1 MTVLHRELALL
12 ESLWAT
18 FEDKPA
24 SATAQCPLQQREVAI
39 FPVRYAI
46 DEAADNPGQPG
57 PNPIPPRWQGHQ
69 SLPELNQRSYT
80 LRQLRDG
87 WLYVIDRTANT
98 QDEYQITGSRFS
110 KVASSTAAAGQPLSC
125 SNGVSHL
132 LYPRQHQL
140 YIAYSAERWTA
151 WTHERMRYPV
161 NQEKWMRGLDLA
173 TYAKTLSAPHCAP
186 LRHLGETVADIDT
199 GTAVPGQRFDS
210 TTLPTQATGED
221 ATYKPALGSNTVLA
235 SVPDQDSALFIALD
249 DHLGILDDLGMQSAG
264 PALELSQFEEQ
275 HLHKLTIA
283 QHIELLAGV
292 DFSPLESEM
301 GLSPEAFHAF
311 KQKAQD
317 YLTAKAR
324 YLKELNRPT
333 DGISAFAA
341 GQTLEQHQQQLISG
355 YGQDAPAKL
364 DGLVEQWG
372 TRETLR
378 DQVRFEE
385 SQTFALEK
393 EQELEGIQA
402 RLTPCLQDLITWLK
416 RIGPDPLGLFLDQTD
431 EEQCLSLINHADA
444 WLSFLAHDQQA
455 QQWVIEDYATPRTLI
470 GLAHYNFDAEL
481 ASGIEQLAKE
491 FVEEYGISLATSAS
505 VAKRTQ
511 EISDVLSNET
521 IRNSAIF
528 QRLSRPA
535 QTAYE
540 TLLRVAAAS
549 YEKTWQAFE
558 FKLLP
563 AISSRHA
570 PRWKTI
576 AYATISVSI
585 HSQINET
592 RPFLLIDSEYQQKQ
606 AAWMRKVT
614 QLTRR
619 IDAQTRVVTTG
630 RTHDRMA
637 ATRDVHQLKRQLDAL
652 MLEMPNKVLASGELN
667 TQTLRTHTEHHTYSI
682 QTLVRA
688 ELAQQLELKARD
700 YGAYLKR
707 VNEWTKRNAAQ
718 GLAGLVTVLNIWNFH
733 EAMTAAGASGE
744 WNRQDQLAV
753 STAASSMLAS
763 LATMALIPAW
773 SRING
778 LVGNAQTVSGKAQVI
793 RLTKAATKTWTSGL
807 QYKALFKSFAIRAL
821 AVSALS
827 VIAAAAEFWHQ
838 NEEINQAKSASRALA
853 LQIKQLATF
862 GMGLVSMAQ
871 LSRSIGSFI
880 GSRAAGVFFAPWI
893 TIAIALLGALYLTA
907 SIIADALKLSGLKLW
922 LYRSRWGK
930 SEKSFWEN
938 TTQGNTD
945 ELRALHEVLLRPA
958 IIAKTQEDGVWLKLI
973 FPPSIAGHTASIHP
987 TMVTEGNWFRS
998 DRETGYRAGMYSG
1011 YMSEGRWIE
1020 LNDLGE
1026 WDSLGTRNH
1035 PNTAWPAYQ
1044 TTDWRIWLVHIPRS
1058 RGMDR
1063 LDITINYPPPVL
1075 QRPDNLGYRFSINL
1089 AGIQAD
1095 TLHENPYV
1103 KHGQFKLANI
1113 ATSPYEQVRK
1123 TSNSS
1128 FNLGVI

>member
-46 DEAADNPGQPG
+46 DEAADSPDQPG
-57 PNPIPPRWQGHQ
+57 PNPIPPHWQGHQ
-69 SLPELNQRSYT
+69 SLPELNRRSYT

-87 WLYVIDRTANT
+87 WLYVIDRTT
-98 QDEYQITGSRFS
+98 STLDEYQITGARFS
-110 KVASSTAAAGQPLSC
+110 KIASSSTAAGQPLTC
-125 SNGVSHL
+125 SNGLSHL

-151 WTHERMRYPV
+151 WTHERMQAPA
-161 NQEKWMRGLDLA
+161 NQANWMRGLDLA

-341 GQTLEQHQQQLISG
+341 GKTLEQHQQQLISG

-455 QQWVIEDYATPRTLI
+455 QQWVIEDYATPKTLI
-470 GLAHYNFDAEL
+470 GLANYNFDAEL
-481 ASGIEQLAKE
+481 ASGIEQLARE
-491 FVEEYGISLATSAS
+491 FVEEDGISLTTSAS

-528 QRLSRPA
+528 QRLGRPA
-535 QTAYE
+535 QKAYE
-540 TLLRVAAAS
+540 TLVRVAAAN

-576 AYATISVSI
+576 AHATISVSI

-619 IDAQTRVVTTG
+619 LDAQTRVVTTG

-652 MLEMPNKVLASGELN
+652 MLEMPNKVLVNGELN
-667 TQTLRTHTEHHTYSI
+667 TQTLRTHTEHRTYSI

-763 LATMALIPAW
+763 LATMALIPAR

-807 QYKALFKSFAIRAL
+807 QYKALFKSFAIRAI

-827 VIAAAAEFWHQ
+827 VIAAAAEYFQ
-838 NEEINQAKSASRALA
+838 VQEEIGGAESEDRKNALRAKLFITAVIGAVAAFQLMTSAATWLGVMSASLTIAPWMVIALA
-853 LQIKQLATF
+853 ML
-862 GMGLVSMAQ
+862 GMAHL
-871 LSRSIGSFI
+871 
-880 GSRAAGVFFAPWI
+880 
-893 TIAIALLGALYLTA
+893 
-907 SIIADALKLSGLKLW
+907 IISLISDSLKLEGFKLW
-922 LYRSRWGK
+922 LYRSSWGK
-930 SEKSFWEN
+930 ASNPYWPDTEK
-938 TTQGNTD
+938 GNAD
-945 ELRALHEVLLRPA
+945 ELRALHEVLLRPTV
-958 IIAKTQEDGVWLKLI
+958 IAKTLEDGVWLKLI

-998 DRETGYRAGMYSG
+998 DRETSYRAGMYSG

-1020 LNDLGE
+1020 LNELGE
-1026 WDSLGTRNH
+1026 WASLGARNQ
-1035 PNTAWPAYQ
+1035 PNTVWPVYQ
-1044 TTDWRIWLVHIPRS
+1044 ATDWRIWLVHIPRS

-1063 LDITINYPPPVL
+1063 LDISINYPPAVL

-1089 AGIQAD
+1089 AGIQEGA
-1095 TLHENPYV
+1095 LHENPYV
-1103 KHGQFKLANI
+1103 KNWQVEPASI
-1113 ATSPYEQVRK
+1113 STSKSESVRAC
-1123 TSNSS
+1123 SNSGL
-1128 FNLGVI
+1128 NLGVI